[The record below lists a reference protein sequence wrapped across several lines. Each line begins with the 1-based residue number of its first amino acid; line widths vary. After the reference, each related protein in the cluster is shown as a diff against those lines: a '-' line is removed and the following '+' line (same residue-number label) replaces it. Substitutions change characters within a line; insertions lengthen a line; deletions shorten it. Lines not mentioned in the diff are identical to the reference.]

1 MANVTLDEEFN
12 SLGNP
17 WQPTYPWSPD
27 GWAAGDMGSFL
38 PNPALLPPD
47 ANPISVDNGVLV
59 LTDMP
64 KPSDVSSDQI
74 GGLSRIGGQ
83 VLTENQFSQTYGYFE
98 ARIQMPAGAG
108 EGAAFW
114 LLSQGGS
121 WPPELDV
128 AEMIGVNP
136 DLLVN
141 TLHGDGAPE
150 PHWMGVADMTQ
161 GFHTYAVDWEP
172 DKITWY
178 FDGQET
184 FETATTPDMHQPMYV
199 VLSSGSGQPGSWPG
213 APDPSLVSQ
222 MKIDYVRVYDAN
234 PYTTGGALTASTAAP
249 DTPTTPGSTDTGS
262 TTMQDATGGVLTA
275 STTPPDTPTSPGST
289 APTSTDAGST
299 MTQTPASTSP
309 ATVSNSQTI
318 AMPDTSTTTS
328 EDTTVVNIGTDS
340 LLATPSAD
348 LFIFDGPGHS
358 TSIQDFAPDSDKLDF
373 EMTAQDFNNASIT
386 AGSDGQALVDFNG
399 NHVSLPGITPNQ
411 LSQSNFLFDVNSS
424 GSAVA
429 G

>member
-17 WQPTYPWSPD
+17 WQPTYPWSPN

-47 ANPISVDNGVLV
+47 ANPISVDNGNLV

-184 FETATTPDMHQPMYV
+184 FETPTTPDMHQPMYV

-249 DTPTTPGSTDTGS
+249 DTPTTPASTDTGS
-262 TTMQDATGGVLTA
+262 TPTQDATGGALTA
-275 STTPPDTPTSPGST
+275 STAAPDASTS
-289 APTSTDAGST
+289 
-299 MTQTPASTSP
+299 QTPAPTGA
-309 ATVSNSQTI
+309 ATVSDAQTT
-318 AMPDTSTTTS
+318 ATPDTSTTTS
-328 EDTTVVNIGTDS
+328 NDTTVVNIGTDS

-348 LFIFDGPGHS
+348 MFVFDGPGHS
-358 TSIQDFAPDSDKLDF
+358 TRIHDFAPNSDKLDF
-373 EMTAQDFNNASIT
+373 EMTAQDFSNVSIT
-386 AGSDGQALVDFNG
+386 AGRDGHARIDFNG
-399 NHVSLPGITPNQ
+399 NHVSLPGVTPDQ
-411 LSQSNFLFDVNSS
+411 LSQSNFLFDVNNG
-424 GSAVA
+424 GSAVT

>member
-17 WQPTYPWSPD
+17 WLPTYPWSPN

-38 PNPALLPPD
+38 ANPALLPPD
-47 ANPISVDNGVLV
+47 ANPISVDNGVLA

-108 EGAAFW
+108 EGTDFW

-121 WPPELDV
+121 WPPELDI
-128 AEMIGVNP
+128 AEMIGSNP
-136 DLLVN
+136 DILVN
-141 TLHGDGAPE
+141 TLHGDGAPDG
-150 PHWMGVADMTQ
+150 HWMGVADMTQ
-161 GFHTYAVDWEP
+161 GFHTYAVGWEP

-178 FDGQET
+178 FDGTET
-184 FETATTPDMHQPMYV
+184 FETPTTPDMHQPMYV
-199 VLSSGSGQPGSWPG
+199 VLSTGSGQPGSWPG

-249 DTPTTPGSTDTGS
+249 DTLMAPASTSPAATAPTSTDTGS
-262 TTMQDATGGVLTA
+262 TPTQDTTSGALTA
-275 STTPPDTPTSPGST
+275 STAVPDASTS
-289 APTSTDAGST
+289 
-299 MTQTPASTSP
+299 QTPAPTGA
-309 ATVSNSQTI
+309 ATVSDAQTT

-328 EDTTVVNIGTDS
+328 NGATVVNIGTDS
-340 LLATPSAD
+340 LLATPSAM
-348 LFIFDGPGHS
+348 FVFDGPGHS

-373 EMTAQDFNNASIT
+373 EMTAQDFSNVSIT
-386 AGSDGQALVDFNG
+386 AGSDGQALIDFKG
-399 NHVSLPGITPNQ
+399 NHVSLPGVTPDQ
-411 LSQSNFLFDVNSS
+411 LGQSNFLFDVNNG
-424 GSAVA
+424 GSAA
-429 G
+429 TG

>member
-1 MANVTLDEEFN
+1 
-12 SLGNP
+12 
-17 WQPTYPWSPD
+17 
-27 GWAAGDMGSFL
+27 
-38 PNPALLPPD
+38 
-47 ANPISVDNGVLV
+47 V

-108 EGAAFW
+108 EGTDFW

-121 WPPELDV
+121 WPPELDI
-128 AEMIGVNP
+128 AEMIGSNP
-136 DLLVN
+136 DILVN
-141 TLHGDGAPE
+141 TLHGAGAPDG
-150 PHWMGVADMTQ
+150 HWMGVADMTQ

-178 FDGQET
+178 FDGTET
-184 FETATTPDMHQPMYV
+184 FETPTTPDMHQPMYV
-199 VLSSGSGQPGSWPG
+199 VLSTGSGQPGSWPG

-249 DTPTTPGSTDTGS
+249 D
-262 TTMQDATGGVLTA
+262 A
-275 STTPPDTPTSPGST
+275 SITQAP
-289 APTSTDAGST
+289 APTGA
-299 MTQTPASTSP
+299 
-309 ATVSNSQTI
+309 ATVSEAQTT

-328 EDTTVVNIGTDS
+328 NDTTAVNIGTDS

-348 LFIFDGPGHS
+348 TFIFDGPGHN

-373 EMTAQDFNNASIT
+373 EMTAQDFSNVSIT
-386 AGSDGQALVDFNG
+386 AGSDGQALIDFDG
-399 NHVSLPGITPNQ
+399 NHVSLPGVTPDQ
-411 LSQSNFLFDVNSS
+411 LSQSNFLFDVNN
-424 GSAVA
+424 GGGAAA

>member
-38 PNPALLPPD
+38 PNPELLPPD

-249 DTPTTPGSTDTGS
+249 DTPMTPAATSPASTDTGS
-262 TTMQDATGGVLTA
+262 TPMQDTTGGVPA
-275 STTPPDTPTSPGST
+275 STAAPDTPASP
-289 APTSTDAGST
+289 ASTDAGST
-299 MTQTPASTSP
+299 MTQPPAPTGA
-309 ATVSNSQTI
+309 ATVSDAQTTAI
-318 AMPDTSTTTS
+318 PDTSTTTS
-328 EDTTVVNIGTDS
+328 NDTTVVNIGTDS

-348 LFIFDGPGHS
+348 MFVFDGPGHS
-358 TSIQDFAPDSDKLDF
+358 TRIHDFAPNSDKLDF
-373 EMTAQDFNNASIT
+373 EMTAQDFSNVTIT
-386 AGSDGQALVDFNG
+386 AGRDGHARIDFNG
-399 NHVSLPGITPNQ
+399 NHVSLPGVTPDQ
-411 LSQSNFLFDVNSS
+411 LSQSSFLFDVNNG
-424 GSAVA
+424 GSAVT

>member
-17 WQPTYPWSPD
+17 WQPIYPWSPN

-38 PNPALLPPD
+38 ANPALLPSD
-47 ANPISVDNGVLV
+47 ANPISVDNGVLA

-74 GGLSRIGGQ
+74 GGLSRIAGQ

-108 EGAAFW
+108 EGTDFW

-121 WPPELDV
+121 WPPELDI
-128 AEMIGVNP
+128 AEMIGSNP
-136 DLLVN
+136 DILVN
-141 TLHGDGAPE
+141 TLHGDGAPDG
-150 PHWMGVADMTQ
+150 HWMGVADMTQ

-178 FDGQET
+178 FDGTET
-184 FETATTPDMHQPMYV
+184 FETPTTPDMHQPMYV
-199 VLSSGSGQPGSWPG
+199 VLSTGSGQPGSWPG

-234 PYTTGGALTASTAAP
+234 PYTTGGALTASTAAL
-249 DTPTTPGSTDTGS
+249 DTPTSPESTDTGS
-262 TTMQDATGGVLTA
+262 TATLDTTGGALA
-275 STTPPDTPTSPGST
+275 
-289 APTSTDAGST
+289 ASTDAPDTSTSPASTHAGSAT
-299 MTQTPASTSP
+299 TQTPAPTGA
-309 ATVSNSQTI
+309 ATVSDAQTT

-328 EDTTVVNIGTDS
+328 NDGVVVNIGTDS
-340 LLATPSAD
+340 LLATPSSGM
-348 LFIFDGPGHS
+348 FVFDGPGHS

-373 EMTAQDFNNASIT
+373 EMTAQDFSNVSIT
-386 AGSDGQALVDFNG
+386 VGSDGQALIDFNG
-399 NHVSLPGITPNQ
+399 NHVSLPGVTPDQ
-411 LSQSNFLFDVNSS
+411 LSQSNFLFDVNN
-424 GSAVA
+424 GDSAAA

>member
-17 WQPTYPWSPD
+17 WQPTYPWSPN

-38 PNPALLPPD
+38 ANPALLPPD
-47 ANPISVDNGVLV
+47 ANPISVDNGNLV

-74 GGLSRIGGQ
+74 SGLSRIAGQ

-108 EGAAFW
+108 EGTDFW
-114 LLSQGGS
+114 LLPQSGS
-121 WPPELDV
+121 WPPELDI
-128 AEMIGVNP
+128 AEMIGSNP
-136 DLLVN
+136 DILVN
-141 TLHGDGAPE
+141 TLHGDGAPDG
-150 PHWMGVADMTQ
+150 HWLGVADMTQ

-178 FDGQET
+178 FDGTET
-184 FETATTPDMHQPMYV
+184 FETPTTPDMHQPMYV
-199 VLSSGSGQPGSWPG
+199 VLSTGSGQPGSWPG

-234 PYTTGGALTASTAAP
+234 PYTTGGALTSSTTAP
-249 DTPTTPGSTDTGS
+249 DTPTP
-262 TTMQDATGGVLTA
+262 
-275 STTPPDTPTSPGST
+275 PGST

-299 MTQTPASTSP
+299 MTQTPASTGP
-309 ATVSNSQTI
+309 ATVSDSQTT
-318 AMPDTSTTTS
+318 AMPDKSTTTS
-328 EDTTVVNIGTDS
+328 ADTTVVNIGTDS

-373 EMTAQDFNNASIT
+373 EMTAQDFSNVSIT

-399 NHVSLPGITPNQ
+399 NHVSLPGVTPDQ
-411 LSQSNFLFDVNSS
+411 LSQSNFLFDVNNS
-424 GSAVA
+424 GSAAA